1 MARYRVVPR
10 KVIPADYIND
20 MKQRIDN
27 LRRAVVQKNEE
38 IERLK
43 GVLRSLAKE
52 RAEVLKQKEA
62 LEREKE
68 AFSKEKAALED
79 IKKDNARLSDENAKL
94 NESIRSLESQ
104 LKSYD
109 ERIKEYE
116 EKIRGYEERIKE
128 YEERI
133 KESKENA
140 SQLEA
145 VIKQKDEEISR
156 LNEAISEHQ
165 STIMKLNE
173 SLEEKERVKKDRDD
187 TISEY
192 ASRTSELNKYLLEVR
207 ELKLSDRSAMLLFKT
222 TLAAGIILAAVGAI
236 FAIFAG
242 PLVFSLGIE
251 NALRIKIAVT
261 LLGIALP
268 LCMISIT
275 YRLFA
280 TRLSVLYLNAT
291 GFVVAVATMMLFDM
305 YYPENF
311 LHPFAGTLY
320 FLYTLSAF
328 MLFTAVILSLPRIH
342 EGSEEPEGPEKQE
355 TAKTKEKEETEEEM
369 SEEDL
374 FKLIDN

>member
-1 MARYRVVPR
+1 MVRYRVVPR

-38 IERLK
+38 IEKLK
-43 GVLRSLAKE
+43 GVLRSFARE
-52 RAEVLKQKEA
+52 RAEVLKQKEE
-62 LEREKE
+62 LEREKG
-68 AFSKEKAALED
+68 AFSREKAALEAL
-79 IKKDNARLSDENAKL
+79 KKENGRLSNENAKL
-94 NESIRSLESQ
+94 NESVRSLEIQ
-104 LKSYD
+104 LKS
-109 ERIKEYE
+109 YE
-116 EKIRGYEERIKE
+116 EKIREHDERIREYEDRIKE
-128 YEERI
+128 N
-133 KESKENA
+133 KENA

-145 VIKQKDEEISR
+145 IIKQKDEEISR
-156 LNEAISEHQ
+156 LNEAISEHLT
-165 STIMKLNE
+165 TIMKLNA
-173 SLEEKERVKKDRDD
+173 SLEEKERVIKDRDD

-192 ASRTSELNKYLLEVR
+192 ASKTSELNKYLLEVR

-222 TLAAGIILAAVGAI
+222 ALASGTILAVVGAI

-251 NALRIKIAVT
+251 NALRIKMAVT
-261 LLGIALP
+261 LLGVALP

-275 YRLFA
+275 HRLFA
-280 TRLSVLYLNAT
+280 TRLSVLYLNVT
-291 GFVVAVATMMLFDM
+291 GFVVAVATMVLFDM

-311 LHPFAGTLY
+311 MHPFAGTLY

-342 EGSEEPEGPEKQE
+342 KGSKGKEPAREPEIPEKQE
-355 TAKTKEKEETEEEM
+355 AAKPEEKEPEEGEM

-374 FKLIDN
+374 FESIDD

>member
-1 MARYRVVPR
+1 MVRYRVVPR

-38 IERLK
+38 IEKLK
-43 GVLRSLAKE
+43 GVLRSFARE
-52 RAEVLKQKEA
+52 RAEVLKQKEE

-79 IKKDNARLSDENAKL
+79 IKRENERLSSENAKL

-109 ERIKEYE
+109 ERIKRYE
-116 EKIRGYEERIKE
+116 EKIKE

-145 VIKQKDEEISR
+145 VIKQKDEEISK

-165 STIMKLNE
+165 STIMMLNA
-173 SLEEKERVKKDRDD
+173 SLEEKERVIKERDN

-192 ASRTSELNKYLLEVR
+192 ASKTSELNKYLLEVR
-207 ELKLSDRSAMLLFKT
+207 ELKMSDRSAMLLFRT
-222 TLAAGIILAAVGAI
+222 TLASGMILAVVGAI

-242 PLVFSLGIE
+242 PLVLSLGIE

-261 LLGIALP
+261 LLGVALP

-280 TRLSVLYLNAT
+280 TRLSVLYLNVT
-291 GFVVAVATMMLFDM
+291 GFVVAVATMVLFDL

-311 LHPFAGTLY
+311 MHPFAGTLY

-342 EGSEEPEGPEKQE
+342 KGSEEPEAPEE
-355 TAKTKEKEETEEEM
+355 PEAAKPEEKEPEEEM

-374 FKLIDN
+374 FKFIDD